1 MFTLWIVLMGLAT
14 VGAAAAAAAAPQHDA
29 AAMSSPAA
37 QHHADSA
44 PAPNV
49 ALRQERRSM
58 RLDLRAPAREA
69 FPLFGPVRE
78 GEWVPGW
85 EPRFAAPSPPAQGP
99 DGAVFTTQG
108 HGGDNTWVMTAY
120 DSIEH
125 HVAYVMLK
133 PDHFVVEIDIHV
145 APAGDKSCTAEVG
158 YRYTALSEDGNRF
171 IEHWVQHWPDEAPH
185 WTNAINGRLASL
197 GWSATR

>member
-1 MFTLWIVLMGLAT
+1 MFTNWLVAMHLA
-14 VGAAAAAAAAPQHDA
+14 VAGPAANIRSAGAAPDSGLHHGADAAPA
-29 AAMSSPAA
+29 AG
-37 QHHADSA
+37 
-44 PAPNV
+44 V
-49 ALRQERRSM
+49 AWRRERRSM
-58 RLDLRAPAREA
+58 QLDLHAPAREA

-85 EPRFAAPSPPAQGP
+85 EPRFVAPSSPAQGP

-108 HGGDNTWVMTAY
+108 HGGDNIWVMTAY

-133 PDHFVVEIDIHV
+133 PDRFIAEIDIRV
-145 APAGDKSCTAEVG
+145 ASAGTRSCKADVV
-158 YRYTALSEDGNRF
+158 YRYTALSEEGNRF